1 MISPFSAVG
10 DNVEGSE
17 AREEAFLRP
26 KKEIDFFVVPYAG
39 LGDEVAVGR
48 RGRVSARS

>member
-26 KKEIDFFVVPYAG
+26 KKEIDFVVPYAG
-39 LGDEVAVGR
+39 LGEEVAVGR